1 LRGMMLEHD
10 MHPDEYL
17 NYVHDLDLSGI
28 PIDKRLG
35 LEIRSTDRSICCLI
49 QSTSH
54 YVANMDI

>member
-1 LRGMMLEHD
+1 VSVRDWETAWSLKI
-10 MHPDEYL
+10 
-17 NYVHDLDLSGI
+17 N
-28 PIDKRLG
+28 KRLG